1 MRLSRIISSLP
12 KPQGGDVVAGISV
25 ALLALPQGLAYAEL
39 AGMPAKYGLY
49 AAAIPS
55 LLAAIFA
62 SSPYLQTGPVA
73 LTALLA
79 YGALESL
86 EDPFSEGFVE
96 LAALLALLVGG
107 IRLLLG
113 LFRLGRIAD
122 LLTDAVILGF
132 TNGAAILI
140 VFSQLPKSLG
150 VQNSDSGIL
159 KSGWEAISTPDLWQF
174 GAIAFSVLTI
184 LIVLG
189 GRLFNRLFPGVLISV
204 ISGIIVSNLID
215 YSGPVVGEL
224 SGSFVSLKFNF
235 DWSSFG
241 DLLLPSAI
249 IAIVGFAEPAA
260 IARTF
265 SKQDGSNWNPS
276 KEFISQGVANIASA
290 FSSSFPV
297 GGSFGRSSLN
307 KIAGAKTPWSGAIT
321 GAVVLVLLPLSSLLS
336 ELPSAILGAT
346 VIWAVMKLIKPLEFF
361 DLMRNEP
368 EQAVIAVGTL
378 LATLITAPRIDRGI
392 VLGILLSCIAYL
404 LKKFKVRRVTNK
416 NGPPVSR

>member
-1 MRLSRIISSLP
+1 MRLSKILFSLP
-12 KPQGGDVVAGISV
+12 KPQSGDVVAGISV

-73 LTALLA
+73 LTALLT

-86 EDPFSEGFVE
+86 EDPFTEGFVE

-107 IRLLLG
+107 IRFLLG
-113 LFRLGRIAD
+113 VFRLGKIAD

-150 VQNSDSGIL
+150 VQNSDNGIL
-159 KSGWEAISTPDLWQF
+159 RSGWDAITTPGLWQF
-174 GAIAFSVLTI
+174 GAITFSVLTI

-189 GRLFNRLFPGVLISV
+189 GRLFNRLFPGVLV
-204 ISGIIVSNLID
+204 AVVFGIIISHLID

-224 SGSFVSLKFNF
+224 SGGFVSLKFNF
-235 DWSSFG
+235 DWTSFG

-249 IAIVGFAEPAA
+249 IAVVGFAEPTA

-265 SKQDGSNWNPS
+265 SKQDGSNWSPS
-276 KEFISQGVANIASA
+276 KEFISQGIANMASA

-321 GAVVLVLLPLSSLLS
+321 GAVVLGLLPLSSLLS

-361 DLMRNEP
+361 DLVRNEP
-368 EQAVIAVGTL
+368 EQALIAMGTL
-378 LATLITAPRIDRGI
+378 FATLVTAPRIDRGI
-392 VLGILLSCIAYL
+392 VLGVLLSFIAYL
-404 LKKFKVRRVTNK
+404 LKKFQVKRARNE

>member
-1 MRLSRIISSLP
+1 MRLSKILFSLP
-12 KPQGGDVVAGISV
+12 KPQSGDVVAGISV

-86 EDPFSEGFVE
+86 EDPFTEGFVE

-107 IRLLLG
+107 IRFLLG
-113 LFRLGRIAD
+113 VFRLGKIAD

-159 KSGWEAISTPDLWQF
+159 RSGWEAISTPDLWQF
-174 GAIAFSVLTI
+174 GAITFSVLTI

-189 GRLFNRLFPGVLISV
+189 GRLFNRLFPGVLV
-204 ISGIIVSNLID
+204 AVVFGIIISHLID

-260 IARTF
+260 IARTY

-276 KEFISQGVANIASA
+276 KEFISQGVANMASA

-321 GAVVLVLLPLSSLLS
+321 GAVVLGLLPLSSLLS

-368 EQAVIAVGTL
+368 EQALIAAGTL
-378 LATLITAPRIDRGI
+378 LATLLTAPRIDRGI
-392 VLGILLSCIAYL
+392 VIGLGLSLIGYL
-404 LKKFKVRRVTNK
+404 FDRFRLNK
-416 NGPPVSR
+416 HPH

>member
-1 MRLSRIISSLP
+1 MRLSKIFFRLP
-12 KPQGGDVVAGISV
+12 KLQSGDVVAGISV

-55 LLAAIFA
+55 LLAAMFA

-86 EDPFSEGFVE
+86 EDPFSEGFIE

-107 IRLLLG
+107 IRFLLG
-113 LFRLGRIAD
+113 VFRLGKIAD
-122 LLTDAVILGF
+122 LLTDSVILGF

-140 VFSQLPKSLG
+140 IFSQLPKSLG
-150 VQNSDSGIL
+150 MENSDSGIL
-159 KSGWEAISTPDLWQF
+159 KSGWEAITTPELWQF

-189 GRLFNRLFPGVLISV
+189 GRLFNRLFPGVLVAVVFGILISH
-204 ISGIIVSNLID
+204 LID

-235 DWSSFG
+235 EWGSFG
-241 DLLLPSAI
+241 ELLLPSAI

-265 SKQDGSNWNPS
+265 SKQDGSDWNPS
-276 KEFISQGVANIASA
+276 KEFVSQGIANMASA

-307 KIAGAKTPWSGAIT
+307 RIAGAKTPWSGAIT
-321 GAVVLVLLPLSSLLS
+321 GAVVLALLPLSSLLS

-361 DLMRNEP
+361 VLMRNDP
-368 EQAVIAVGTL
+368 GQVLIAAGTL

-392 VLGILLSCIAYL
+392 VLGVLLSFIAYL
-404 LKKFKVRRVTNK
+404 FKKFQVRRAANE

>member
-1 MRLSRIISSLP
+1 MRLSKIFSLP
-12 KPQGGDVVAGISV
+12 KPQGGDLVAGVSV

-86 EDPFSEGFVE
+86 EKPFTEGYIE
-96 LAALLALLVGG
+96 LAALLALIVGG

-113 LFRLGRIAD
+113 ICKLGKIAD

-150 VQNSDSGIL
+150 VQNPGSGIL
-159 KSGWEAISTPDLWQF
+159 RSGWDAIASPDMWHF
-174 GAIAFSVLTI
+174 GAITFSILTI

-189 GRLFNRLFPGVLISV
+189 GRLLNRLFPGVLLAV
-204 ISGIIVSNLID
+204 VFGILISNLVG

-224 SGSFVSLKFNF
+224 SGSFVALKFNF
-235 DWSSFG
+235 EWSSFG
-241 DLLLPSAI
+241 ELLLPGLI
-249 IAIVGFAEPAA
+249 IAVVGFAEPAA

-265 SKQDGSNWNPS
+265 SKQVGSTWNPS
-276 KEFISQGVANIASA
+276 KEFVSQGVANMASA

-321 GAVVLVLLPLSSLLS
+321 GAVVLALLPLSSLLS

-346 VIWAVMKLIKPLEFF
+346 VIWAVMKLIKPLEFI

-368 EQAVIAVGTL
+368 QQAIIAVGTL
-378 LATLITAPRIDRGI
+378 LATLVTAPRIERGI
-392 VLGILLSCIAYL
+392 VLGVLLSCIAYL
-404 LKKFKVRRVTNK
+404 LKKIQVRRAVNK

>member
-1 MRLSRIISSLP
+1 MRFPKIFFSLP
-12 KPQGGDVVAGISV
+12 KPQSGDVVAGISV

-86 EDPFSEGFVE
+86 EDPFTEGFVE
-96 LAALLALLVGG
+96 LAALLALLVGV
-107 IRLLLG
+107 IRFLLG
-113 LFRLGRIAD
+113 VFRLGRIAD

-159 KSGWEAISTPDLWQF
+159 RSGWEAISTPDLWQF
-174 GAIAFSVLTI
+174 GAITFSVLTI

-189 GRLFNRLFPGVLISV
+189 GRLFNRLFPGVLV
-204 ISGIIVSNLID
+204 AVVFGIIISHLID

-260 IARTF
+260 IARTY

-276 KEFISQGVANIASA
+276 KEFISQGVANMASA

-321 GAVVLVLLPLSSLLS
+321 GAVVLGLLPLSSLLS

-368 EQAVIAVGTL
+368 EQALIAAGTL
-378 LATLITAPRIDRGI
+378 LATLLTAPRIDRGI
-392 VLGILLSCIAYL
+392 VIGLGLSLIGYL
-404 LKKFKVRRVTNK
+404 FDRFRLNK
-416 NGPPVSR
+416 HPH

>member
-1 MRLSRIISSLP
+1 MRLSKIFSLP
-12 KPQGGDVVAGISV
+12 KPQGGDLVAGVSV

-86 EDPFSEGFVE
+86 EKPFTEGYIE
-96 LAALLALLVGG
+96 LAALLALIVGG

-113 LFRLGRIAD
+113 ICKLGKIAD

-150 VQNSDSGIL
+150 VQNPGSGIL
-159 KSGWEAISTPDLWQF
+159 RSGWDAIASPDMWHF
-174 GAIAFSVLTI
+174 GAITFSILTI

-189 GRLFNRLFPGVLISV
+189 GRLLNRLFPGVLLAV
-204 ISGIIVSNLID
+204 VFGILISNLVG

-224 SGSFVSLKFNF
+224 SESFVALKFNF
-235 DWSSFG
+235 EWSSFG
-241 DLLLPSAI
+241 ELLLPGLI
-249 IAIVGFAEPAA
+249 IAVVGFAEPAA

-265 SKQDGSNWNPS
+265 SKQVGSTWNPS
-276 KEFISQGVANIASA
+276 KEFVSQGVANMASA

-321 GAVVLVLLPLSSLLS
+321 GAVVLALLPLSSLLS

-346 VIWAVMKLIKPLEFF
+346 VIWAVMKLIKPLEFI

-368 EQAVIAVGTL
+368 QQAIIAVGTL
-378 LATLITAPRIDRGI
+378 LATLITAPRIERGI
-392 VLGILLSCIAYL
+392 VLGVLLSCIAYL
-404 LKKFKVRRVTNK
+404 LRKIQVRRAVNK